1 MSWSKPLDVVFVP
14 AKGKPIQTLAD
25 AARYLR
31 TLRRET
37 RLRKSFLGTKGPF

>member
-25 AARYLR
+25 ARA
-31 TLRRET
+31 T
-37 RLRKSFLGTKGPF
+37 F